1 MLKPYRI
8 VVMVWCL
15 IFVAFSTTT
24 HAQSDVQSID
34 DVVDQQDQTTHYY
47 STPTV
52 PSGGGSDDVDA
63 NPPEL
68 GGGDP
73 GAPIDGGLSV
83 LLAAGAAYGV
93 KRMRKHGTTP
103 KNVSFWAQQ
112 KQKKH

>member
-8 VVMVWCL
+8 GMMLLCCL
-15 IFVAFSTTT
+15 LVAISNTSI
-24 HAQSDVQSID
+24 AQSDVQSID

-52 PSGGGSDDVDA
+52 PPGGGSDNVDA

-93 KRMRKHGTTP
+93 KRMRKKKDDG
-103 KNVSFWAQQ
+103 Q
-112 KQKKH
+112 KSMDDSEDGK